1 MTIILAIFALQKA
14 FLKTMNGIGKKT
26 KIRNDP
32 TQAVAAILL
41 PGTSGGEPPP
51 GTKATAAGLL
61 SPPADPVAAPLHC
74 QETAFLPP
82 RRRRW
87 RRPPSTLAAAAGDGA
102 PLPGGSGDHA
112 LSFLSRVTS
121 DGDGDSAQHIMD
133 GIPDGSIWHACTAAA
148 SLPRGCTPP
157 RLRRRH
163 PLSGDSA
170 PSHLWLPDVG
180 DGWIR
185 HGLCRG
191 PRLSKSSSSQSS
203 VAMPRPV
210 QAQQIWSGKK
220 LPSTTSIRQHGWCA
234 GDADQFGGRC

>member
-1 MTIILAIFALQKA
+1 MVLVRRRRYGMI
-14 FLKTMNGIGKKT
+14 
-26 KIRNDP
+26 
-32 TQAVAAILL
+32 
-41 PGTSGGEPPP
+41 PP
-51 GTKATAAGLL
+51 
-61 SPPADPVAAPLHC
+61 
-74 QETAFLPP
+74 
-82 RRRRW
+82 RRW
-87 RRPPSTLAAAAGDGA
+87 RRFFSPALAAASLLPARKRRRRASSLPPRIRWRRPCTARRRRSSHPAGEGGGALQAPWQRRRETA
-102 PLPGGSGDHA
+102 PLSRADPVIT
-112 LSFLSRVTS
+112 RVTS